1 MAAVAGLGSLATT
14 VQQSMKNLLLL
25 CTVVLPL
32 AGCGQKQPPA
42 PVTNQSRF
50 EASGFSVVFPGEP
63 KQKSASQ
70 QTPIGAPEI
79 VSYTYRVSSQLALL
93 ITFEEF
99 PAAVV
104 KDAAKTLGQSVR
116 GAAKM
121 QSGTVISE
129 SDTSQDGYPARAY
142 EIDCGRI
149 IYQGRYVLAGRR
161 LYNIAAFVSKKLET
175 PQPKELKTFFDSF
188 QISK

>member
-1 MAAVAGLGSLATT
+1 MAFLSYSPGSRDRNPHHNRRPS
-14 VQQSMKNLLLL
+14 VRMRS
-25 CTVVLPL
+25 
-32 AGCGQKQPPA
+32 
-42 PVTNQSRF
+42 SRTRIKL
-50 EASGFSVVFPGEP
+50 SP
-63 KQKSASQ
+63 
-70 QTPIGAPEI
+70 
-79 VSYTYRVSSQLALL
+79 QLALL

-104 KDAAKTLGQSVR
+104 KDVAKTLGQSVR

-121 QSGTVISE
+121 QSGAVISE
-129 SDTSQDGYPARAY
+129 SNTSQDGYPARTY
-142 EIDCGRI
+142 EIDCGTV